1 MSAKHWPWIGLIAVF
16 IVQWTVPASM
26 IWRGDQTL
34 REGQRYYFRTAPVDP
49 VDAFRGRYVVLSF
62 DAATVANPQALSLR
76 RGERV
81 YVPLSVGA
89 DRFAVLGA
97 PLPEPPPG
105 PYLEA
110 HVRGTGLRELTLQ
123 LPFDRYYI
131 DEHLALAAEEAAREA
146 SGRRGEVSRA
156 YVTVKVRD
164 GHAVLEE
171 LFIDDVPVH
180 RYLAA
185 RPR

>member
-1 MSAKHWPWIGLIAVF
+1 MNRARWLWLALIVVF
-16 IVQWTVPASM
+16 TAQWLAPASLVVRG
-26 IWRGDQTL
+26 WRTL
-34 REGQRYYFRTAPVDP
+34 HEGQRYYFRTAPVDP
-49 VDAFRGRYVVLSF
+49 VDAFRGRYVVLSYE
-62 DAATVANPQALSLR
+62 AATVPSTREMALR

-81 YVPLSVGA
+81 YAPLTVGA
-89 DRFAVLGA
+89 DRFAKLGA
-97 PLPEPPPG
+97 PQRQPPNG

-110 HVRGTGLRELTLQ
+110 HVRSTGSRDVVLQ

-131 DEHLALAAEEAAREA
+131 DENLALAAEKAARDA

-156 YVTVKVRD
+156 YVTVMVRD

-180 RYLAA
+180 RYLA
-185 RPR
+185 RQLR